1 MLRVVRARIYHGIL
15 EEIYDLIAVFTTQ
28 LNNHKKVELFERSLS
43 KKVGVKYAK
52 VMPFARYALYE
63 VLKYKNFP
71 KDSEIIMPPITI
83 KPMIDIVLMLGLKPI
98 FVDIELDTFCYNDK
112 ALKKVINKNTK
123 AIFITYLFGLVPNM
137 DSLMTLCKNNNLFIV
152 EDFSHTINATWRDR
166 NIGTFGD
173 VAIYSSSSLKTIDTY
188 MGGTTFTE
196 DKDLYDYL
204 NNVVKD
210 LPKMPRIFLFKKILL
225 NLLRNM
231 FSKSI
236 AFTFVTNPL
245 LFFLKNINN
254 DFYKQVLGARL
265 KLAPVN
271 SMPKDWMYKFTSLQ
285 ASRGLK
291 QLKVVDKFDKERI
304 FNVNSFNKVFDK
316 DNLHLVPKQLENS
329 KNVYWQYPIFIDKPD
344 SFTTYMKKYK
354 VDMGLTN
361 LSLCSQLDIYPKY
374 TKDTPNAAKV
384 KEHYFFVPTY
394 SGLSENKVKYIAQK
408 INFFL
413 RDK

>member
-1 MLRVVRARIYHGIL
+1 MLRIVRGRVYHSIL

-28 LNNHKKVELFERSLS
+28 LNNHKKVELFERALS
-43 KKVGVKYAK
+43 KKVGVKYVK

-83 KPMIDIVLMLGLKPI
+83 KPMVDIVLMLGLKPI
-98 FVDIELDTFCYNDK
+98 FVDIELDAFCFNEK
-112 ALKKVINKNTK
+112 ALEKAINKNTK

-152 EDFSHTINATWRDR
+152 EDFSHAINATWRGR

-204 NNVVKD
+204 NNVVKE

-225 NLLRNM
+225 NLLRNI

-236 AFTFVTNPL
+236 VFTFITNPL
-245 LFFLKNINN
+245 LYFLKNINN

-265 KLAPVN
+265 KLSPVN
-271 SMPKDWMYKFTSLQ
+271 SIPKDWTYKFTSLQ
-285 ASRGLK
+285 AIRGLK
-291 QLKVVDKFDKERI
+291 QLKDVDKFDKERI
-304 FNVNSFNKVFDK
+304 LNVNSFNKVFDK
-316 DNLHLVPKQLENS
+316 DSLHLVPKQLENS
-329 KNVYWQYPIFIDKPD
+329 KNIYWQYPIFIDKPD
-344 SFTTYMKKYK
+344 KFTTYMKRYK

-361 LSLCSQLDIYPKY
+361 LSLCSQLDIYPQY
-374 TKDTPNAAKV
+374 MKDTPNAAKV
-384 KEHYFFVPTY
+384 KEYYFFVPTY
-394 SGLSENKVKYIAQK
+394 IGLSKNKVKYIAQK

-413 RDK
+413 RG

>member
-1 MLRVVRARIYHGIL
+1 MLRIVRGRVYHSIL

-28 LNNHKKVELFERSLS
+28 LNNHKKVELFERALS
-43 KKVGVKYAK
+43 KKVGVKYVK

-83 KPMIDIVLMLGLKPI
+83 KPMVDIVLMLGLKPI
-98 FVDIELDTFCYNDK
+98 FVDIELDAFCFNEK
-112 ALKKVINKNTK
+112 ALEKAINKNTK

-152 EDFSHTINATWRDR
+152 EDFSHAINATWRGR

-204 NNVVKD
+204 NNVVKE

-225 NLLRNM
+225 NLLRNI

-236 AFTFVTNPL
+236 VFTFITNPL

-265 KLAPVN
+265 KLSPVN
-271 SMPKDWMYKFTSLQ
+271 SIPKDWTYKFTSLQ
-285 ASRGLK
+285 AIRGLK
-291 QLKVVDKFDKERI
+291 QLKDVDKFDKERI
-304 FNVNSFNKVFDK
+304 LNVNSFNKVFDK
-316 DNLHLVPKQLENS
+316 DSLHLVPKQLENS
-329 KNVYWQYPIFIDKPD
+329 KNIYWQYPIFIDKPD
-344 SFTTYMKKYK
+344 KFTTYMKRYK

-361 LSLCSQLDIYPKY
+361 LSLCSQLDIYPQY
-374 TKDTPNAAKV
+374 MKDTPNAAKV
-384 KEHYFFVPTY
+384 KEYYFFVPTY
-394 SGLSENKVKYIAQK
+394 IGLSKNKVKYIAQK

-413 RDK
+413 RG